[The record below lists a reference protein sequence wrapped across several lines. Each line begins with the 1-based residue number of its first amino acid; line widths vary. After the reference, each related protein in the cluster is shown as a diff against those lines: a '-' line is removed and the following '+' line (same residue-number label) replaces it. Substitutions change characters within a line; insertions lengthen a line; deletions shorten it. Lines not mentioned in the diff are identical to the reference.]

1 MEDDKFNELYDVLRQ
16 FKDAIDFLKAENDGL
31 KEQLDSANNRMG
43 ELENT
48 LFEKIIK
55 PTEAATNEAAFNE
68 FHDKYGE
75 RLDPYNEKL
84 RALEGD
90 DSLDLSREAFNG
102 FKDYS
107 APEGMEPY
115 TEAEYVDALIEQ
127 VNQQIDNIKEKLGL
141 PEDSKTEI
149 VEDENGNTEVIN
161 DGKVVM
167 ASESTDTDVVE
178 EPATDEEVKSDEEED
193 DGQPSLFEEETMEPS
208 EEEMAEIRDELAELK
223 KEKASL

>member
-1 MEDDKFNELYDVLRQ
+1 MEDDKFNELYDVLSQ

-127 VNQQIDNIKEKLGL
+127 VNQQIDTIKEKLGL
-141 PEDSKTEI
+141 PEDSKTEV
-149 VEDENGNTEVIN
+149 VEDENGNIEVIN
-161 DGKVVM
+161 DGEVV

>member
-1 MEDDKFNELYDVLRQ
+1 MEDDKFNELYDVLSQ

-68 FHDKYGE
+68 FHEKYGE

-127 VNQQIDNIKEKLGL
+127 VNQQIDTIKEKLGL
-141 PEDSKTEI
+141 PEDSKTEV
-149 VEDENGNTEVIN
+149 VEDENGNIEVIN
-161 DGKVVM
+161 DGEVV
-167 ASESTDTDVVE
+167 ASENTETDVVE

>member
-1 MEDDKFNELYDVLRQ
+1 MEDDKFNELYDVLSQ

-31 KEQLDSANNRMG
+31 KEQLDAANNRMG

-68 FHDKYGE
+68 FHEKYGE

-127 VNQQIDNIKEKLGL
+127 VNQQIDTIKEKLGL
-141 PEDSKTEI
+141 PEDSKTEV
-149 VEDENGNTEVIN
+149 VEDENGNIEVIN
-161 DGKVVM
+161 DGEVVM
-167 ASESTDTDVVE
+167 ASESTETDVVE